1 MSRTGFRRRLLRV
14 ALPALALPLAG
25 AVPAALAGA
34 PPPGI
39 PQDVSVPLG
48 QLVQVGGGPVSDAD
62 RAQSC
67 AELQGGTAG
76 ARELDPANV
85 PDVGNGLHAGDVTTA
100 PASLP
105 SVVPFK
111 TGRETFNRRYW
122 FVLRDGR
129 VWFRSN
135 RSVTGIDQPWRELP
149 VPPCLYGQVSGIQA
163 DDDEMIALDG
173 QRRVY
178 VMDHAYREPELFNWT
193 TRWGPLFWTGDGR
206 TLPAGNSA
214 WAWSVL
220 SPREDRTWSDAAG
233 HAHAV
238 GDDKVSHI
246 WMLQDDGRRMAY
258 IDPWLAKDD
267 SYEMCGPHRGRFRAM
282 NLAASGSTIFVVG
295 RYGDLYT
302 RLFDFDIS
310 GSDPAFFAYSY
321 ADQRKATKPVIQL
334 PSPGWV
340 VQPKVP
346 GTITDVIT
354 VEKHGTGS
362 TGRTLRVEGRD
373 AKGRTGYWE
382 KEISARAWTFRQT
395 GRALLGTV
403 LSNPGRD
410 TSARGLAP
418 STDRRYVHRADLLGR
433 RALPSGAW
441 AGEVQDFNVACSP
454 AHVRIRLGG
463 RSEVRLLLHTTDGL
477 RLKAR
482 ARGLDG
488 TMRDQYG
495 TIEVPTATRRS
506 GDRRVRAWL
515 RKTLGSRRFTAVP
528 IHVSDKELKVDTVN
542 WAFTYSR
549 AKH

>member
-1 MSRTGFRRRLLRV
+1 MSRPGFRRRLWRG
-14 ALPALALPLAG
+14 ALPALALLLAG
-25 AVPAALAGA
+25 AAPAALAGD

-48 QLVQVGGGPVSDAD
+48 QLVQVGGGAVSDAD

-67 AELQGGTAG
+67 TEMEGGTAG
-76 ARELDPANV
+76 ARELDPTNV
-85 PDVGNGLHAGDVTTA
+85 PDVGNGLHAGDATTA

-111 TGRETFNRRYW
+111 TGTETFNRRYW
-122 FVLRDGR
+122 FALRDGR

-135 RSVTGIDQPWRELP
+135 QSVTGIDQPWRELP
-149 VPPCLYGQVSGIQA
+149 VPPCLYGQVTGIQV
-163 DDDEMIALDG
+163 DDDEMIALDAE
-173 QRRVY
+173 RRVY

-193 TRWGPLFWTGDGR
+193 TRWGPLFWLGNGR
-206 TLPAGNSA
+206 TLPAGNRA
-214 WAWSVL
+214 WAWSVI
-220 SPREDRTWSDAAG
+220 SPREDKTWSDDAG

-246 WMLQDDGRRMAY
+246 WMLQDHGRRMAF

-267 SYEMCGPHRGRFRAM
+267 SYEMCGPHRGRFRAV

-310 GSDPAFFAYSY
+310 GSDPLFFRYSY
-321 ADQRKATKPVIQL
+321 DDQRKAKNPVIQL

-340 VQPKVP
+340 AQPKVP

-354 VEKHGTGS
+354 VEKRGAGAIK
-362 TGRTLRVEGRD
+362 RTLRVEGRD
-373 AKGRTGYWE
+373 ARGRTGYWE
-382 KEISARAWTFRQT
+382 KDVSARAWKFKKT
-395 GRALLGTV
+395 GRRLLGTV
-403 LSNPGRD
+403 LSNARRD

-418 STDRRYVHRADLLGR
+418 STDRRYVHRADLLKR
-433 RALPSGAW
+433 RVLPSGAW
-441 AGEVQDFNVACSP
+441 AAEVQDFNVACSP

-477 RLKAR
+477 RLNPR

-488 TMRDQYG
+488 TLRDQYG
-495 TIEVPTATRRS
+495 AIEVPRATRTS
-506 GDRRVRAWL
+506 SDRRVRAWVK
-515 RKTLGSRRFTAVP
+515 KTFGSRRFTEVP
-528 IHVSDKELKVDTVN
+528 INVSKTELKVDTVN
-542 WAFTYSR
+542 WAFTYR
-549 AKH
+549 RGKR

>member
-1 MSRTGFRRRLLRV
+1 MSRAGFRLHLRRG
-14 ALPALALPLAG
+14 APAALALFLAG
-25 AVPAALAGA
+25 PVPAALAGA

-48 QLVQVGGGPVSDAD
+48 QLVQVGGGAVSAAD

-67 AELQGGTAG
+67 AEMKGGTAG
-76 ARELDPANV
+76 AREPDPVNV
-85 PDVGNGLHAGDVTTA
+85 PDVGNGLHAGDATTA

-105 SVVPFK
+105 SMVPFK
-111 TGRETFNRRYW
+111 TGTETFNRRYW

-149 VPPCLYGQVSGIQA
+149 VPPCLYGQVTGVQV
-163 DDDEMIALDG
+163 DDDELIALDA

-178 VMDHAYREPELFNWT
+178 VMDHAYREPALFNWT
-193 TRWGPLFWTGDGR
+193 ARWGPLFWTGDGR
-206 TLPAGNSA
+206 TLPAGNRA

-233 HAHAV
+233 HAHPV

-246 WMLQDDGRRMAY
+246 WMLQDGGRRMAF

-310 GSDPAFFAYSY
+310 GSDPVFFAYSY
-321 ADQRKATKPVIQL
+321 DDQRKAKKPVIQL

-354 VEKHGTGS
+354 VEKYGVGAVH
-362 TGRTLRVEGRD
+362 RTLRVEGRD

-382 KEISARAWTFRQT
+382 KDISARAWKFKKT

-403 LSNPGRD
+403 LSNPSRD

-441 AGEVQDFNVACSP
+441 AAEIRDFNVACSP

-463 RSEVRLLLHTTDGL
+463 RSQAQLLLHTTDGL
-477 RLKAR
+477 RLTPR

-488 TMRDQYG
+488 TLRDQYG
-495 TIEVPTATRRS
+495 AIEVPPATRRS
-506 GDRRVRAWL
+506 PDKRVRDWI
-515 RKTLGSRRFTAVP
+515 RKTFGARRYTEVP
-528 IHVSDKELKVDTVN
+528 VRISDKELKVGTVN
-542 WAFTYSR
+542 WAFTAAVAR
-549 AKH
+549 R

>member
-1 MSRTGFRRRLLRV
+1 MSRPHVRRRLRRG
-14 ALPALALPLAG
+14 ALPALAVLLAG
-25 AVPAALAGA
+25 ATPAALAGD

-48 QLVQVGGGPVSDAD
+48 QLVRVGGGTVSGAD

-67 AELQGGTAG
+67 TEMQSGTAG
-76 ARELDPANV
+76 ARELDPTNV
-85 PDVGNGLHAGDVTTA
+85 PDVGNGLHAGDARTGPV
-100 PASLP
+100 SLP

-111 TGRETFNRRYW
+111 TGTETFNRRYW
-122 FVLRDGR
+122 FALRDGR

-135 RSVTGIDQPWRELP
+135 ESVTGIGQPWRELP
-149 VPPCLYGQVSGIQA
+149 VPPCLYGQVTGIQV
-163 DDDEMIALDG
+163 DDDEMIALDAG
-173 QRRVY
+173 RRVY

-193 TRWGPLFWTGDGR
+193 TRWGPLFWLGNGR
-206 TLPAGNSA
+206 TLPAGNRA
-214 WAWSVL
+214 WAWSVI
-220 SPREDRTWSDAAG
+220 SPREDQTWSDDAG
-233 HAHAV
+233 HAHEV

-246 WMLQDDGRRMAY
+246 WMLQDDGRRMAF

-267 SYEMCGPHRGRFRAM
+267 SYEMCGPYRGRFRAV

-310 GSDPAFFAYSY
+310 GSDPVFFQYSY
-321 ADQRKATKPVIQL
+321 DDQRKARNPVIQL

-346 GTITDVIT
+346 GTITGVIT
-354 VEKHGTGS
+354 VEKRGVGAIK
-362 TGRTLRVEGRD
+362 RTLRVEGRD

-382 KEISARAWTFRQT
+382 KDISARTWRFKKT
-395 GRALLGTV
+395 GRRLLGTV
-403 LSNPGRD
+403 LSNSSRD

-418 STDRRYVHRADLLGR
+418 STDRRYVYRADLLQR

-441 AGEVQDFNVACSP
+441 AAEVQDFNVACSP

-463 RSEVRLLLHTTDGL
+463 RSEVKLLLHTADGL
-477 RLKAR
+477 RLNTR

-488 TMRDQYG
+488 TLRDQYG
-495 TIEVPTATRRS
+495 TIEVPRATRIS
-506 GDRRVRAWL
+506 SDERVRAWVK
-515 RKTLGSRRFTAVP
+515 KTFGSRRFTAVP
-528 IHVSDKELKVDTVN
+528 IHVSKTELKVDTVN
-542 WAFTYSR
+542 WAFTYR
-549 AKH
+549 

>member
-1 MSRTGFRRRLLRV
+1 M
-14 ALPALALPLAG
+14 AG
-25 AVPAALAGA
+25 P

-48 QLVQVGGGPVSDAD
+48 QLVQVGGGAVSDAA
-62 RAQSC
+62 RQQSC
-67 AELQGGTAG
+67 AEMKGGTAG
-76 ARELDPANV
+76 AREPDSATV
-85 PDVGNGLHAGDVTTA
+85 PDVGNGLHAGDPTSA

-111 TGRETFNRRYW
+111 TGAETFNRRYW

-149 VPPCLYGQVSGIQA
+149 VPACLYGRVSGIQV
-163 DDDEMIALDG
+163 DDDELIALDAE
-173 QRRVY
+173 RRVY

-206 TLPAGNSA
+206 TLPAGNRA

-220 SPREDRTWSDAAG
+220 SPREDRTWSDAAD

-246 WMLQDDGRRMAY
+246 WMLQDNGRRMAY

-282 NLAASGSTIFVVG
+282 NLAASGSTVFVVG
-295 RYGDLYT
+295 RHGDLYT

-310 GSDPAFFAYSY
+310 GSDPVFFDYSY
-321 ADQRKATKPVIQL
+321 EDQRKARDPVIQL

-354 VEKHGTGS
+354 VEKRGVGAVQ
-362 TGRTLRVEGRD
+362 RMLRVEGRD
-373 AKGRTGYWE
+373 AHGHTGYWE
-382 KEISARAWTFRQT
+382 KDISARTWTFKET
-395 GRALLGTV
+395 GRPLLGRPV
-403 LSNPGRD
+403 PNPRRD
-410 TSARGLAP
+410 TSGRGLAP
-418 STDRRYVHRADLLGR
+418 SSDRRYVYRANLLR
-433 RALPSGAW
+433 HRALPSGAW
-441 AGEVQDFNVACSP
+441 AGEVRDFNVACSP
-454 AHVRIRLGG
+454 ARVRIRLAGHAQ
-463 RSEVRLLLHTTDGL
+463 VRLLLHTTDGL
-477 RLKAR
+477 RLTPR
-482 ARGLDG
+482 GRGLDS

-495 TIEVPTATRRS
+495 TIEVPDATRKS
-506 GDRRVRAWL
+506 TDTRVRTWIK
-515 RKTLGSRRFTAVP
+515 KTLGSRRYTAVA
-528 IHVSDKELKVDTVN
+528 IQVSSTKLKVGTVN
-542 WAFTYSR
+542 WVFTYAR
-549 AKH
+549 GKG